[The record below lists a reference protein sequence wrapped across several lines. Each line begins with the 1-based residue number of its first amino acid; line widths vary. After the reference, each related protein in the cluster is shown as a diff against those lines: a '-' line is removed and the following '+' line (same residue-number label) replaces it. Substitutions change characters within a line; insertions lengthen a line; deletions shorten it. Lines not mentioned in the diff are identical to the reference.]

1 MSDPKTTDPTHQEIE
16 ALLVDYTEGTL
27 GEADR
32 ARVDRHLETCEECR
46 ASVNDAGESLR
57 ALSGLKK
64 QPAPQHFDREVAE
77 TIRRRSRGRFFG
89 RRTLGDRV
97 PLEILALVVLVIGLG
112 LYFLLRRS
120 DTGSL
125 RPFERGREAPAI
137 HEDADDVVPR
147 PPAPSGP

>member
-1 MSDPKTTDPTHQEIE
+1 MSEAQPKPGEPGHEEIE
-16 ALLVDYTEGTL
+16 ALLVDYADGTL

-32 ARVDRHLETCEECR
+32 ARVAAHLEACEECR
-46 ASVNDAGESLR
+46 ESTADAGESLR

-64 QPAPQHFDREVAE
+64 QPAPQHFDQEVAE

-97 PLEILALVVLVIGLG
+97 PLEILALVVLALGLG
-112 LYFLLRRS
+112 LYFMLRRS

-125 RPFERGREAPAI
+125 RPFERGREKPAI
-137 HEDADDVVPR
+137 HEDAEDVVPR
-147 PPAPSGP
+147 P

>member
-1 MSDPKTTDPTHQEIE
+1 MSEPKPNEPGHEEIE
-16 ALLVDYTEGTL
+16 ALLVDYLEGTL

-32 ARVDRHLETCEECR
+32 ARVAAHIESCDECR
-46 ASVNDAGESLR
+46 ESTTDAGESLR

-64 QPAPQHFDREVAE
+64 QPAPQNLPQEVAE

-97 PLEILALVVLVIGLG
+97 PLEILALLVLALGLG

-125 RPFERGREAPAI
+125 RPFERGREQPAI
-137 HEDADDVVPR
+137 HDGADEVVPR
-147 PPAPSGP
+147 PAAPSAP